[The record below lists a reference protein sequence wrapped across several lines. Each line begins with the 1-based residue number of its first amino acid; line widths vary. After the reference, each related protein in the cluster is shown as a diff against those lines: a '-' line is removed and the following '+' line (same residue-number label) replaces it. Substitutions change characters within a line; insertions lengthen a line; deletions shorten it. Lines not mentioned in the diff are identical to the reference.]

1 MNPKHLALVLF
12 LLIFTQTFYAQ
23 AYQQG
28 NDAEH
33 IKTVIFKPAIVNTYT
48 PFAKLGTSLV
58 ISFDDTEAD
67 EKDYY
72 YRIEHYNYD
81 WTKSDLLTSEFL
93 NGYDEDRI
101 RDYENSFNTLQYYTH
116 YNFTIPNSVTEIKVS
131 GNYVLTVFDDDDT
144 IVFTR
149 RFVLYESKVDVGVNI
164 VRTHDISTIQE
175 KQSVEFVIYYPDLH
189 INNPKE
195 EIKITVL
202 QNENWQTAKSGF
214 VPMYFK
220 NKQLIYKYNKETSYW
235 AGNEFWNFENKSVRN
250 STSYIANV
258 ELGEEIY
265 HTYLYTNLER
275 IDKPY
280 TYFPDVNGNFVVR
293 NIDGKGTELEADYTW
308 VHFYLE
314 CLEDLEDKEVYVSG
328 AFNNWQ
334 LNEQNLMTFND
345 DSQLYETKILL
356 KQGFVNYQYLT
367 KDQHGT
373 LSNHGVDGS
382 YFQTENQYTV
392 FVYYRKFGSR
402 ADRVIGIGRG
412 NSETMFN

>member
-1 MNPKHLALVLF
+1 VSF
-12 LLIFTQTFYAQ
+12 AQ
-23 AYQQG
+23 AYQQE

-33 IKTVIFKPAIVNTYT
+33 IKTVIFKPAIANVYT
-48 PFAKLGTSLV
+48 PIAKLGTSLV

-72 YRIEHYNYD
+72 YKIDHYNYD

-93 NGYDEDRI
+93 NGYEEDRI

-116 YNFTIPNSVTEIKVS
+116 YEFTIPNKVTQVKIS
-131 GNYVLTVFDDDDT
+131 GNYVLSVFDDDDT
-144 IVFTR
+144 VVFTR
-149 RFVLYESKVDVGVNI
+149 RFVLYESKVDVGVAV
-164 VRTHDISTIQE
+164 VRSHDIAAIQE
-175 KQSVEFVIYYPDLH
+175 KQSVDFVIHHPELH

-202 QNENWQTAKSGF
+202 QNENWQTAIGGF

-220 NKQLIYKYNKETSYW
+220 NNQLIYKYNKETGYW
-235 AGNEFWNFENKSVRN
+235 AGNEFLNFENKSVRN
-250 STSYIANV
+250 STVSIANV
-258 ELGEEIY
+258 ELGDEIY

-293 NIDGKGTELEADYTW
+293 NINGKGTELEADYTW

-314 CLEDLEDKEVYVSG
+314 TLEDLEGKEIYVSG
-328 AFNNWQ
+328 SFNNWQ
-334 LNEQNLMTFND
+334 LNEGNLMSYNE
-345 DSQLYETKILL
+345 DSQLYEAEILL
-356 KQGFVNYQYLT
+356 KQGFVNYQFLT
-367 KDQHGT
+367 KDSSGN
-373 LSNHGVDGS
+373 LSNHDIDGS

-402 ADRVIGIGRG
+402 YDAVIGVGNG
-412 NSETMFN
+412 NSEAMFR